1 MLVKL
6 VDTRQHFATVE
17 LTEFRL
23 QAQSSLVVR
32 IIFNVTKRRY
42 TYINLVIFFVWIRHI
57 LRT

>member
-6 VDTRQHFATVE
+6 VDTRHNFASVE

-23 QAQSSLVVR
+23 QAQSSLAVP

-42 TYINLVIFFVWIRHI
+42 SYINLVMFFVWIRHI
-57 LRT
+57 LRM

>member
-6 VDTRQHFATVE
+6 VDTRQNFASVE

-23 QAQSSLVVR
+23 QAPSSLAVH

-42 TYINLVIFFVWIRHI
+42 SFINLVMFFVWIRHI